1 MTLPFALPDW
11 VPWWLPLVLLLPALL
26 YALAFLFM
34 PFSVIGVKSRLEVIE
49 ARLDE
54 LQNEIR
60 HLALRLPAASRETD
74 FEDIYAP
81 RPVER
86 RAKEPQAT
94 RPPIPPAAYDLPEDN
109 PPEPEIDDRPPPS
122 AHARPVRRAEAPP
135 VRQARSEPRVNWPR

>member
-1 MTLPFALPDW
+1 MTMPFDLPDW
-11 VPWWLPLVLLLPALL
+11 VPWWLPLLLLLPALL

-81 RPVER
+81 RPLAR
-86 RAKEPQAT
+86 RVAEPPAA
-94 RPPIPPAAYDLPEDN
+94 RPPIPPAAYDLPEDL
-109 PPEPEIDDRPPPS
+109 PAEMEDRAPPP
-122 AHARPVRRAEAPP
+122 ADARPARREPQP
-135 VRQARSEPRVNWPR
+135 RPARAEPRVNWPRS